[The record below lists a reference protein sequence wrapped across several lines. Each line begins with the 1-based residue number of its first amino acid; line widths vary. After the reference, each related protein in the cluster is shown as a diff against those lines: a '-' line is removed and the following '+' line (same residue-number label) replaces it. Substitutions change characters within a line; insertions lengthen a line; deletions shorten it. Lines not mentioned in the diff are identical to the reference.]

1 MIVIFLILTLLYF
14 FDTLVINV
22 TSIKWR
28 IKMEN
33 SDVGSM
39 ISIGKSTKALGLDE
53 SADVG
58 VNPLSVMGEE
68 VAVPLDAAQILG
80 STLIL

>member
-1 MIVIFLILTLLYF
+1 
-14 FDTLVINV
+14 
-22 TSIKWR
+22 
-28 IKMEN
+28 MES

-39 ISIGKSTKALGLDE
+39 FSIGESTMALGLDE

-58 VNPLSVMGEE
+58 VDPLSVMGKE